1 MHGMK
6 WFLNRIQW
14 ERVEII
20 VRSEILRKED
30 PLLFKVILTVA
41 WALWVFQSLMSL
53 SEEIQKTK
61 VEKIYINVNHGEA
74 FSSWNTHIGY
84 TDIKT

>member
-1 MHGMK
+1 MK

-20 VRSEILRKED
+20 VRTEILRKEN
-30 PLLFKVILTVA
+30 PLLFKVTLTVA
-41 WALWVFQSLMSL
+41 WALWVFQSLLSL

-61 VEKIYINVNHGEA
+61 VKNI
-74 FSSWNTHIGY
+74 
-84 TDIKT
+84 